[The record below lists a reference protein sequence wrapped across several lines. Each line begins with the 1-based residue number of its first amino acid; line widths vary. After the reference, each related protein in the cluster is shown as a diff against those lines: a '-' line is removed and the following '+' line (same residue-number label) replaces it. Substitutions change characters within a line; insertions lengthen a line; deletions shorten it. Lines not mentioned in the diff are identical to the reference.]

1 MSLEKMLE
9 LNTAAVTRLADLME
23 RFKPNAAAATV
34 AAKGLKVGLDK
45 IAEEPAP
52 KKKAPAKK
60 AEVKEE
66 PKVETMASVVQ
77 EMVDDDEKLKA
88 EVKEEPKPEI
98 VEEVKEVELI
108 DLQKVAQFLVI
119 KGKDAKTKALAAI
132 EGIAGKGAKIASL
145 DEKFYP
151 EVLAALEEIKA
162 NLEEV

>member
-1 MSLEKMLE
+1 MSLEKALE

-34 AAKGLKVGLDK
+34 AAKGLKVELDK

-52 KKKAPAKK
+52 KKKAPVKK

-66 PKVETMASVVQ
+66 LPPSGVNPDRVIEVKE
-77 EMVDDDEKLKA
+77 EPKA

-98 VEEVKEVELI
+98 VEEVKEVKLI

-119 KGKDAKTKALAAI
+119 KGGEVKAEAKAAI
-132 EGIAGKGAKIASL
+132 GEIAGKGAKLSDL
-145 DEKFYP
+145 DKKFYP
-151 EVLAALEEIKA
+151 AVLAALESIKA

>member
-1 MSLEKMLE
+1 MSLEKALE

-34 AAKGLKVGLDK
+34 AAKGLKVELDK

-52 KKKAPAKK
+52 KKKAPVKK

-66 PKVETMASVVQ
+66 LPPSGVNPDRVIEVKE
-77 EMVDDDEKLKA
+77 EPKA

-98 VEEVKEVELI
+98 VEEVKEVELVDI
-108 DLQKVAQFLVI
+108 QKVARILI
-119 KGKDAKTKALAAI
+119 TAGGDAKTQAKAAI
-132 EGIAGKGAKIASL
+132 ETVAGKGAKIATL
-145 DEKFYP
+145 DKALYA
-151 EVLAALEEIKA
+151 EVLAALEVVQA